1 MLSNYWLLP
10 LRWQPNWLFESLTA
24 FNFGWKDDDDDDDA
38 VRLPFPYPWVA
49 HFDQVNNRLFL
60 WTWLFRFFHY
70 IFYLA
75 IWWGPFKLGLLNLW
89 LFFTC
94 ATLKW
99 KTGPENVLGFLVTE
113 MPLVTRQ
120 PTWCKVDSM
129 ILTFWSFF
137 LWKTDFY
144 WQSFESQCALE
155 PFLCLCRDCKTCCVC
170 LHSELFLV
178 SCALC
183 LPFLA
188 LFAWALECVRFI
200 CVYFAFMNFHFFL
213 LEPFT
218 FFPTLD

>member
-49 HFDQVNNRLFL
+49 HFDHVNNRLFL

-99 KTGPENVLGFLVTE
+99 KTGPENVLGFLSDWNASSNQTTN
-113 MPLVTRQ
+113 LVQGWLNDTYILIFLSLEDRLLL
-120 PTWCKVDSM
+120 TIFWISM
-129 ILTFWSFF
+129 
-137 LWKTDFY
+137 
-144 WQSFESQCALE
+144 C
-155 PFLCLCRDCKTCCVC
+155 
-170 LHSELFLV
+170 
-178 SCALC
+178 
-183 LPFLA
+183 
-188 LFAWALECVRFI
+188 AWAFSVPLSG
-200 CVYFAFMNFHFFL
+200 L
-213 LEPFT
+213 
-218 FFPTLD
+218 